1 MAYCTLQNLEDRFGE
16 SELIQLTD
24 ESNVGAIDAVI
35 VNRAIT
41 DADAEINS
49 YLTAYTLPLAN
60 VPANFELMACDLVR
74 FYLYKNQIP
83 DVVDTRYKKAI
94 RYLEKVAEG
103 KIKLEPDSTGT
114 APAAT
119 DSLAFIALP
128 PVFGNLSDF

>member
-1 MAYCTLQNLEDRFGE
+1 MAYCTLQNLKDRFDE
-16 SELIQLTD
+16 SELMQLTD
-24 ESNVGAIDAVI
+24 ESNVGEIDAV
-35 VNRAIT
+35 VANRAIA

-49 YLTAYTLPLAN
+49 YLVAYTLPLAN
-60 VPANFELMACDLVR
+60 VPGNFELMACDLVR

-103 KIKLEPDSTGT
+103 KIKLEPDSAGT

-119 DSLAFIALP
+119 DSLAFISLL
-128 PVFGNLSDF
+128 PVFGNLKDY